1 MLRIARATL
10 SRPDRYGDRPGP
22 GFPSWQL
29 HALAWEQQVR
39 DRAGGSVS
47 DEGPTKCK
55 VLVILLCNGKTNQH
69 GRVGHAGAMRNQEV
83 LVCPIFLLALH
94 FLYRYHMDREPL
106 PMFRSNDTWF
116 DTKLFVQYA
125 ARKHAT
131 DRTTAIDYK
140 NTQMKWTNRMFSEA
154 NILSTKK
161 TQAGRKAGAQMAEIP
176 GVGESEI
183 RRAGRWNRDE
193 MTSCYLTSLLFK
205 CIKVMSA
212 LSPKGDFYIAP
223 QITPPLELQKKLF
236 PAVDYWLSRYYG
248 QTEIDVAIEHPAA
261 ESQNLETSIAGMK
274 SRRDLHYMLL

>member
-1 MLRIARATL
+1 M
-10 SRPDRYGDRPGP
+10 P
-22 GFPSWQL
+22 F
-29 HALAWEQQVR
+29 AL
-39 DRAGGSVS
+39 
-47 DEGPTKCK
+47 K
-55 VLVILLCNGKTNQH
+55 
-69 GRVGHAGAMRNQEV
+69 GH
-83 LVCPIFLLALH
+83 
-94 FLYRYHMDREPL
+94 
-106 PMFRSNDTWF
+106 
-116 DTKLFVQYA
+116 
-125 ARKHAT
+125 RKHTILFNVASL
-131 DRTTAIDYK
+131 TTAIDYK

-261 ESQNLETSIAGMK
+261 ESQNLETSIAAGWLVTIYFRILTMPENGFEPFLIYT
-274 SRRDLHYMLL
+274 SPAYNSC